1 MALNPFEGIFMQ
13 NGRIENEFDEND
25 KPIGMGGYGV
35 VFKAMNKI
43 DRKYYAIKKIK
54 IKGYSS
60 FLIINSIIKTCF
72 SCNNYF
78 ELI

>member
-13 NGRIENEFDEND
+13 NGRIENEFDENNT
-25 KPIGMGGYGV
+25 PIGIGSFGI

-60 FLIINSIIKTCF
+60 FFYQKF
-72 SCNNYF
+72 NYKNLF
-78 ELI
+78 FL